1 MNTKTNDQLLLLE
14 TRPPRLLSVSLDGR
28 HIVEL
33 VGNCGGTP
41 DGLAIDYKNRHI
53 YWTNMG
59 VDWSSND
66 GFIERVDFDGK
77 NRTVIIPEGVTFTP
91 KQIQIDVDA
100 GLLYW
105 CDREGMRVMR
115 SRADGSDI
123 TVLVETGS
131 TEADRKD
138 ERLHCV
144 GIAIDRLSG
153 RLYWTQK
160 GPPNAGKGRIFSAPL
175 DLPAGMSPRHRSD
188 ITLLFDALPEPIDLE
203 WDVKNSLLYWTDRGD
218 PPRGNTLNRCRIV
231 NGVAQTPE
239 ILLSGLDEGIGLALD
254 EASGEV
260 YVSDLG
266 GFVRVAS
273 VDRPV
278 EPRLLLSG
286 RGALTGIAF
295 WRASGAPPSV

>member
-1 MNTKTNDQLLLLE
+1 MNTKTSDRLLLLE
-14 TRPPRLLSVSLDGR
+14 TRPPRMLSVSLDGR
-28 HIVEL
+28 DVVEL

-59 VDWSSND
+59 MDWSAND

-77 NRTVIIPEGVTFTP
+77 NRTVIIPEGATFTP
-91 KQIQIDVDA
+91 KQIQIDADA

-115 SRADGSDI
+115 SRTDGSDI

-144 GIAIDRLSG
+144 GIAIDPRAG

-175 DLPAGMSPRHRSD
+175 DIPAGMSPRHRSD
-188 ITLLFDALPEPIDLE
+188 ITLLFDTLPEPIDLE
-203 WDVKNSLLYWTDRGD
+203 WDARSSLLYWTDRGD

-231 NGVAQTPE
+231 NAVAQTPE

-254 EASGEV
+254 EASGEA

-273 VDRPV
+273 LNRAG

-295 WRASGAPPSV
+295 WHASQ

>member
-1 MNTKTNDQLLLLE
+1 M
-14 TRPPRLLSVSLDGR
+14 LSVSLDGR
-28 HIVEL
+28 DVVEL

-59 VDWSSND
+59 VDWSAND

-77 NRTVIIPEGVTFTP
+77 NRTVIIPEGATFTP
-91 KQIQIDVDA
+91 KQIQIDADA

-115 SRADGSDI
+115 SRTDGSDI

-144 GIAIDRLSG
+144 GIAIDHLSK

-160 GPPNAGKGRIFSAPL
+160 GPSNAGKGRIFSAPL
-175 DLPAGMSPRHRSD
+175 DIPAGMSPRHRSD
-188 ITLLFDALPEPIDLE
+188 ITLLFDTLPEPIDLE
-203 WDVKNSLLYWTDRGD
+203 WDARSSLLYWTDRGD

-231 NGVAQTPE
+231 NAVAQTPE

-254 EASGEV
+254 EATGEA

-273 VDRPV
+273 LDRPV

-295 WRASGAPPSV
+295 WRAV

>member
-1 MNTKTNDQLLLLE
+1 M
-14 TRPPRLLSVSLDGR
+14 
-28 HIVEL
+28 
-33 VGNCGGTP
+33 
-41 DGLAIDYKNRHI
+41 
-53 YWTNMG
+53 
-59 VDWSSND
+59 
-66 GFIERVDFDGK
+66 
-77 NRTVIIPEGVTFTP
+77 
-91 KQIQIDVDA
+91 
-100 GLLYW
+100 
-105 CDREGMRVMR
+105 
-115 SRADGSDI
+115 
-123 TVLVETGS
+123 
-131 TEADRKD
+131 
-138 ERLHCV
+138 
-144 GIAIDRLSG
+144 
-153 RLYWTQK
+153 
-160 GPPNAGKGRIFSAPL
+160 
-175 DLPAGMSPRHRSD
+175 PAGMSPRHRSD

-203 WDVKNSLLYWTDRGD
+203 WDAKNSLLYWTDRGD

-295 WRASGAPPSV
+295 WRASAEPPSA